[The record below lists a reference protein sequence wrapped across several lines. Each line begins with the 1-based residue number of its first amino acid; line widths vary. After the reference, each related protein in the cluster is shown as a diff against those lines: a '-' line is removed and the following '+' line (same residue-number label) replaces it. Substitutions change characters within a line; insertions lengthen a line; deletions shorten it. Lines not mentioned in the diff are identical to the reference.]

1 MSVKFATL
9 AVSILVATSM
19 IAAPAFARG
28 GSKSHG
34 TTVNV
39 GNGGTA
45 KGDGAKAKGGNDN
58 YVDNAG
64 KAGRGAKIN
73 VGNGGKAEGKNSNA
87 SGGNGNS
94 VTF

>member
-34 TTVNV
+34 TTVHV
-39 GNGGTA
+39 GHGGTA

-64 KAGRGAKIN
+64 KA
-73 VGNGGKAEGKNSNA
+73 EGKNSNA

>member
-64 KAGRGAKIN
+64 KA
-73 VGNGGKAEGKNSNA
+73 EGKNSNA